1 MCSLVGNILS
11 DLPITDP
18 LGRALRLETNE
29 RHAMSVN
36 VPPPIAKLQ
45 AQEVRLADVIDSRP
59 LGRFHYLILFLSGAV
74 MFLDGFDT
82 QSISFAAPVI
92 AKEWGLPVAALGP
105 ILSAAI
111 VGLMIGYL
119 VLSPL
124 ATRFGHRRVV
134 ISCTALFGALTLASA
149 LAMEPAHL
157 IALRFLT
164 GAGLGA
170 VIPSVVSVTSE
181 FAPKRHRSSFVMF
194 IYCWLALGFV
204 AAGISSGFIIPL
216 LGWRMMFVVGGL
228 LPLVLLGFLIRYLPE
243 SPSFLLNRKNGQKRV
258 HMTLQ
263 RLQPNLQAAATIV
276 NDEKAS
282 ASIKTRAL
290 VVELFRCK
298 WLASTILLWLAFI
311 ANLAAFYSI
320 QSWLPTI
327 VGSLGRGPEIVIAA
341 TVLTT
346 IGGIVAAAAI
356 GPAMDR
362 ISPFGTLGT
371 VYLLGAGFVVALGT
385 VLGAG
390 TEILLVTAFFTGAC
404 VTGGQMSVTALAAV
418 LYPPH
423 MRSTGVGWALGVGR
437 LGGVAG
443 PLLVG
448 VALGDGIAPQQV
460 FLVMAGSLVI
470 AGASVLVLGRLHR

>member
-1 MCSLVGNILS
+1 M
-11 DLPITDP
+11 
-18 LGRALRLETNE
+18 
-29 RHAMSVN
+29 N
-36 VPPPIAKLQ
+36 VPPLHPQLQ
-45 AQEVRLADVIDSRP
+45 NEEVRLTDVIDNRP

-124 ATRFGHRRVV
+124 ANRVGNRRVV
-134 ISCTALFGALTLASA
+134 IVCTAMFGSLTLASA
-149 LAMEPAHL
+149 LAMEPDHL

-170 VIPSVVSVTSE
+170 VIPSVVSLTSE
-181 FAPKRHRSSFVMF
+181 FAPKRRRSSFVMF

-216 LGWRMMFVVGGL
+216 LGWRMMFVIGGL
-228 LPLVLLGFLIRYLPE
+228 VPLVLLGFLIRYLPE
-243 SPSFLLNRKNGQKRV
+243 SPRFLLREMDGQARV
-258 HMTLQ
+258 HAILQ
-263 RLQPNLQAAATIV
+263 RLQPDLPAAANIV
-276 NDEKAS
+276 NDGENHAS
-282 ASIKTRAL
+282 KRAKTQVA
-290 VVELFRCK
+290 ELFRSK
-298 WLASTILLWLAFI
+298 WLISTILLWLAFV

-327 VGSLGRGPEIVIAA
+327 VGSLGRAPEIVIAA

-371 VYLLGAGFVVALGT
+371 VYLLGAVFVVALGA

-390 TEILLVTAFFTGAC
+390 TEMLLVTAFFTGAC
-404 VTGGQMSVTALAAV
+404 VTGGQMSVIALATV

-423 MRSTGVGWALGVGR
+423 MRSAGVGWALGMGR
-437 LGGVAG
+437 LGGIAG

-448 VALGDGIAPQQV
+448 VALGGGIAPQQV
-460 FLVMAGSLVI
+460 FLVMAGALVI
-470 AGASVLVLGRLHR
+470 AGVSVLILGRMHR

>member
-1 MCSLVGNILS
+1 MPIL
-11 DLPITDP
+11 
-18 LGRALRLETNE
+18 RADLRLETKE
-29 RHAMSVN
+29 RRAISVN
-36 VPPPIAKLQ
+36 VPPLHPQLQ
-45 AQEVRLADVIDSRP
+45 NEEVRLTDVIDNRP

-111 VGLMIGYL
+111 VGLMVGYL

-124 ATRFGHRRVV
+124 ANRVGNRRVV
-134 ISCTALFGALTLASA
+134 IVCTAMFGSLTLASA
-149 LAMEPAHL
+149 LAMEPNHL
-157 IALRFLT
+157 IAFRFLT

-170 VIPSVVSVTSE
+170 VIPSVVSLTSE
-181 FAPKRHRSSFVMF
+181 FAPKRRRSSFVMF

-216 LGWRMMFVVGGL
+216 LGWRMMFVIGGL
-228 LPLVLLGFLIRYLPE
+228 VPLVLLGFLIRYLPE
-243 SPSFLLNRKNGQKRV
+243 SPRFLLREVDGQRRV
-258 HMTLQ
+258 RAILQ
-263 RLQPNLQAAATIV
+263 RLQPDLPAAANIV
-276 NDEKAS
+276 NDGENHAS
-282 ASIKTRAL
+282 KRAKTQVA
-290 VVELFRCK
+290 ELFRRK
-298 WLASTILLWLAFI
+298 WLISTILLWLAFV

-327 VGSLGRGPEIVIAA
+327 VGSLGRAPEIVIAA

-362 ISPFGTLGT
+362 INPFGTLGA
-371 VYLLGAGFVVALGT
+371 VYLLGAVFVVALGA

-390 TEILLVTAFFTGAC
+390 AEMLLVTAFFTGAC
-404 VTGGQMSVTALAAV
+404 VTGGQMSVIALATV

-423 MRSTGVGWALGVGR
+423 MRSAGVGWALGMGR
-437 LGGVAG
+437 LGGIAG

-448 VALGDGIAPQQV
+448 VALGGGIAPQQV
-460 FLVMAGSLVI
+460 FLVMAGALVI
-470 AGASVLVLGRLHR
+470 AGVSVLVLGRMHR

>member
-1 MCSLVGNILS
+1 M
-11 DLPITDP
+11 
-18 LGRALRLETNE
+18 
-29 RHAMSVN
+29 N
-36 VPPPIAKLQ
+36 VPPLHPQLQ
-45 AQEVRLADVIDSRP
+45 NEEVRLTDVIDNRP

-92 AKEWGLPVAALGP
+92 AKEWGLPVVALGP

-124 ATRFGHRRVV
+124 ANRVGNRRVV
-134 ISCTALFGALTLASA
+134 IVCTAMFGSLTLASA
-149 LAMEPAHL
+149 LAMEPNHL

-170 VIPSVVSVTSE
+170 VIPSVVSLTSE
-181 FAPKRHRSSFVMF
+181 FAPKRRRSSFVMF

-216 LGWRMMFVVGGL
+216 LGWRMMFVIGGL
-228 LPLVLLGFLIRYLPE
+228 VPLVLLGFLIRYLPE
-243 SPSFLLNRKNGQKRV
+243 SPRFLLREVDGQARV
-258 HMTLQ
+258 RAILQ
-263 RLQPNLQAAATIV
+263 RLQPDLPAAANIV
-276 NDEKAS
+276 NDGENHAS
-282 ASIKTRAL
+282 KRAKTQVA
-290 VVELFRCK
+290 ELFRRK
-298 WLASTILLWLAFI
+298 WLISTILLWLAFV

-327 VGSLGRGPEIVIAA
+327 VGSLGRAPEIVIAA

-371 VYLLGAGFVVALGT
+371 VYLLGAVFVVALGA

-390 TEILLVTAFFTGAC
+390 TEMLLVTAFFTGAC
-404 VTGGQMSVTALAAV
+404 VTGGQMSVIALATV

-423 MRSTGVGWALGVGR
+423 MRSAGVGWALGMGR
-437 LGGVAG
+437 LGGIAG

-448 VALGDGIAPQQV
+448 VALGGGIAPQQV
-460 FLVMAGSLVI
+460 FLVMAGALVV
-470 AGASVLVLGRLHR
+470 AGVSVLILGRMHR

>member
-1 MCSLVGNILS
+1 M
-11 DLPITDP
+11 
-18 LGRALRLETNE
+18 
-29 RHAMSVN
+29 N
-36 VPPPIAKLQ
+36 VPPLHPQLQ
-45 AQEVRLADVIDSRP
+45 NEEVRLTDVIDNRP

-124 ATRFGHRRVV
+124 ANRVGNRRVV
-134 ISCTALFGALTLASA
+134 IVCTAMFGSLTLASA
-149 LAMEPAHL
+149 LAMEPNHL

-170 VIPSVVSVTSE
+170 VIPSVVSLTSE
-181 FAPKRHRSSFVMF
+181 FAPKRRRSSFVMF

-216 LGWRMMFVVGGL
+216 LGWRMMFVIGGL
-228 LPLVLLGFLIRYLPE
+228 VPLVLLGFLIRYLPE
-243 SPSFLLNRKNGQKRV
+243 SPRFLLREVDGQARV
-258 HMTLQ
+258 RAILQ
-263 RLQPNLQAAATIV
+263 RLQADLPAAANVV
-276 NDEKAS
+276 NDGENHAS
-282 ASIKTRAL
+282 KGAKTQVA
-290 VVELFRCK
+290 ELFRRK
-298 WLASTILLWLAFI
+298 WLISTILLWLAFV

-327 VGSLGRGPEIVIAA
+327 VGSLGRAPEIVIAA

-371 VYLLGAGFVVALGT
+371 VYLLGAVFVVALGA

-390 TEILLVTAFFTGAC
+390 TEMLLVTAFFTGAC
-404 VTGGQMSVTALAAV
+404 VTGGQMSVIALATV

-423 MRSTGVGWALGVGR
+423 MRSAGVGWALGMGR
-437 LGGVAG
+437 LGGIAG

-448 VALGDGIAPQQV
+448 VALGGGIAPQQV
-460 FLVMAGSLVI
+460 FLVMAGALVI
-470 AGASVLVLGRLHR
+470 AGVSVLILGRMHR

>member
-1 MCSLVGNILS
+1 
-11 DLPITDP
+11 
-18 LGRALRLETNE
+18 
-29 RHAMSVN
+29 MSVN
-36 VPPPIAKLQ
+36 VPSPQPQLRNG
-45 AQEVRLADVIDSRP
+45 EVRLAEVIDNRP

-92 AKEWGLPVAALGP
+92 AKEWDLPVAALGP

-119 VLSPL
+119 VLSPV
-124 ATRFGHRRVV
+124 ANRVGHRRVV
-134 ISCTALFGALTLASA
+134 IVCTAMFGTLTLASA
-149 LAMEPAHL
+149 LALEPTHL

-170 VIPSVVSVTSE
+170 VIPSVVSLTSE
-181 FAPKRHRSSFVMF
+181 FAPKRRRSSFVMF

-216 LGWRMMFVVGGL
+216 LGWRMMLVVGGL
-228 LPLVLLGFLIRYLPE
+228 VPLLLLWFLVRYLPE
-243 SPSFLLNRKNGQKRV
+243 SPRFLLRELGGQERV
-258 HMTLQ
+258 RTILQ
-263 RLQPNLQAAATIV
+263 RLQPDLPAAANIV
-276 NDEKAS
+276 NDEENTAS
-282 ASIKTRAL
+282 KRTKTQVAD
-290 VVELFRCK
+290 LFRRK
-298 WLASTILLWLAFI
+298 WLKSTILLWLAFV

-327 VGSLGRGPEIVIAA
+327 VGSLGRAPEIVIAA

-371 VYLLGAGFVVALGT
+371 VYLLGALFVVALGA

-390 TEILLVTAFFTGAC
+390 TEMLLVTAFFTGAC
-404 VTGGQMSVTALAAV
+404 VTGGQMSVIALATV

-423 MRSTGVGWALGVGR
+423 MRSAGVGWALGMGR

-448 VALGDGIAPQQV
+448 IALGGGIAPQQV
-460 FLVMAGSLVI
+460 FLVMAGALVI
-470 AGASVLVLGRLHR
+470 AGVSVLALGRMHR

>member
-1 MCSLVGNILS
+1 M
-11 DLPITDP
+11 
-18 LGRALRLETNE
+18 
-29 RHAMSVN
+29 N
-36 VPPPIAKLQ
+36 VPPLHPQLQ
-45 AQEVRLADVIDSRP
+45 NEEVRLTDVIDNRP

-111 VGLMIGYL
+111 VGLMVGYL

-124 ATRFGHRRVV
+124 ANRVGNRRVV
-134 ISCTALFGALTLASA
+134 IVCTAMFGSLTLASA
-149 LAMEPAHL
+149 LAMEPNHL
-157 IALRFLT
+157 IAFRFLT

-170 VIPSVVSVTSE
+170 VIPSVVSLTSE
-181 FAPKRHRSSFVMF
+181 FAPKRRRSSFVMF

-216 LGWRMMFVVGGL
+216 LGWRMMFVIGGL
-228 LPLVLLGFLIRYLPE
+228 VPLVLLGFLIRYLPE
-243 SPSFLLNRKNGQKRV
+243 SPRFLLREVDGQRRV
-258 HMTLQ
+258 RAILQ
-263 RLQPNLQAAATIV
+263 RLQPDLPAAANIV
-276 NDEKAS
+276 NDGENHAS
-282 ASIKTRAL
+282 KRAKTQVA
-290 VVELFRCK
+290 ELFRRK
-298 WLASTILLWLAFI
+298 WLISTILLWLAFV

-327 VGSLGRGPEIVIAA
+327 VGSLGRAPEIVIAA

-362 ISPFGTLGT
+362 INPFGTLGA
-371 VYLLGAGFVVALGT
+371 VYLLGAVFVVALGA

-390 TEILLVTAFFTGAC
+390 AEMLLVTAFFTGAC
-404 VTGGQMSVTALAAV
+404 VTGGQMSVIALATV

-423 MRSTGVGWALGVGR
+423 MRSAGVGWALGMGR
-437 LGGVAG
+437 LGGIAG

-448 VALGDGIAPQQV
+448 VALGGGIAPQQV
-460 FLVMAGSLVI
+460 FLVMAGALVI
-470 AGASVLVLGRLHR
+470 AGVSVLVLGRMHR

>member
-1 MCSLVGNILS
+1 
-11 DLPITDP
+11 
-18 LGRALRLETNE
+18 
-29 RHAMSVN
+29 MSVN
-36 VPPPIAKLQ
+36 VPPLHPQLQ
-45 AQEVRLADVIDSRP
+45 NEEVRLTDVIDSRP

-92 AKEWGLPVAALGP
+92 AKEWGLPVASLGP

-124 ATRFGHRRVV
+124 ANRVGHRRVV
-134 ISCTALFGALTLASA
+134 IVCTAMFGTLTLASA
-149 LAMEPAHL
+149 LAMEPTHL

-170 VIPSVVSVTSE
+170 VIPSVVSLTSE
-181 FAPKRHRSSFVMF
+181 FAPKRRRSSFVMF

-216 LGWRMMFVVGGL
+216 LGWRMMLVAGGL
-228 LPLVLLGFLIRYLPE
+228 VPLVLLGFLIRYLPE
-243 SPSFLLNRKNGQKRV
+243 SPRFLLRELDGQKRV
-258 HMTLQ
+258 RAILQ
-263 RLQPNLQAAATIV
+263 RLQPDLPAAANII
-276 NDEKAS
+276 NDEESPAS
-282 ASIKTRAL
+282 KRTKTQVA
-290 VVELFRCK
+290 ELFRRK
-298 WLASTILLWLAFI
+298 WLISTILLWLAFV

-327 VGSLGRGPEIVIAA
+327 VGSLGRAPEIVIAA

-346 IGGIVAAAAI
+346 IGGIVAAVAI

-371 VYLLGAGFVVALGT
+371 VYLLGAVSVVALGA

-390 TEILLVTAFFTGAC
+390 TEMLLVTAFFTGAC
-404 VTGGQMSVTALAAV
+404 VTGGQMSVIALATV

-423 MRSTGVGWALGVGR
+423 MRSAGVGWALGMGR
-437 LGGVAG
+437 LGGIAG

-448 VALGDGIAPQQV
+448 VALGGGIAPQQV
-460 FLVMAGSLVI
+460 FLVMAGALVI
-470 AGASVLVLGRLHR
+470 AGVSVLVLGRMHR

>member
-1 MCSLVGNILS
+1 M
-11 DLPITDP
+11 
-18 LGRALRLETNE
+18 
-29 RHAMSVN
+29 N
-36 VPPPIAKLQ
+36 VPPLHPQLQ
-45 AQEVRLADVIDSRP
+45 NEEVRLTDVIDNRP

-124 ATRFGHRRVV
+124 ANRVGNRRVV
-134 ISCTALFGALTLASA
+134 IVCTAIFGSLTLASA
-149 LAMEPAHL
+149 LAMEPNHL

-170 VIPSVVSVTSE
+170 VIPSVVSLTSE
-181 FAPKRHRSSFVMF
+181 FAPKRRRSSFVMF

-216 LGWRMMFVVGGL
+216 LGWRMMFVIGGL
-228 LPLVLLGFLIRYLPE
+228 VPLVLLGFLIRYLPE
-243 SPSFLLNRKNGQKRV
+243 SPRFLLREVDGQARV
-258 HMTLQ
+258 RAILQ
-263 RLQPNLQAAATIV
+263 RLQPDLPAAANVV
-276 NDEKAS
+276 NGENHAS
-282 ASIKTRAL
+282 KRAKTQVA
-290 VVELFRCK
+290 ELFRRK
-298 WLASTILLWLAFI
+298 WLISTILLWLAFI

-327 VGSLGRGPEIVIAA
+327 IGSLGRAPEIVIAA

-371 VYLLGAGFVVALGT
+371 VYLLGAVFVVALGA

-390 TEILLVTAFFTGAC
+390 TEMLLVTAFLTGAC
-404 VTGGQMSVTALAAV
+404 VTGGQMSVIALATV

-423 MRSTGVGWALGVGR
+423 MRSAGVGWALGMGR
-437 LGGVAG
+437 LGGIAG

-448 VALGDGIAPQQV
+448 VALGGGIAPQQV
-460 FLVMAGSLVI
+460 FLVMAGALVI
-470 AGASVLVLGRLHR
+470 AGVSVLILGRMHR

>member
-1 MCSLVGNILS
+1 M
-11 DLPITDP
+11 DP
-18 LGRALRLETNE
+18 MGTVLRLKPKE
-29 RHAMSVN
+29 RRAMSVN
-36 VPPPIAKLQ
+36 VPPLHPQLQ
-45 AQEVRLADVIDSRP
+45 NEEVRLTDVIDSRP
-59 LGRFHYLILFLSGAV
+59 LGHFHYLILFLSGAV

-92 AKEWGLPVAALGP
+92 AKEWGLPVASLGP

-124 ATRFGHRRVV
+124 ANRVGHRRVV
-134 ISCTALFGALTLASA
+134 IVCTAMFGTLTLASA
-149 LAMEPAHL
+149 LAMEPTHL

-170 VIPSVVSVTSE
+170 VIPSVVSLTSE
-181 FAPKRHRSSFVMF
+181 FAPKRRRSSFVMF

-216 LGWRMMFVVGGL
+216 LGWRMMLVAGGL
-228 LPLVLLGFLIRYLPE
+228 VPLVLLGFLIRYLPE
-243 SPSFLLNRKNGQKRV
+243 SPRFLLRELDGQKRV
-258 HMTLQ
+258 RAILQ
-263 RLQPNLQAAATIV
+263 RLQPDLPAAANII
-276 NDEKAS
+276 NDEESPAS
-282 ASIKTRAL
+282 KRTKTQVA
-290 VVELFRCK
+290 ELFRRK
-298 WLASTILLWLAFI
+298 WLISTILLWLAFV

-327 VGSLGRGPEIVIAA
+327 VGSLGRAPEIVIAA

-346 IGGIVAAAAI
+346 IGGIVAAVAI

-371 VYLLGAGFVVALGT
+371 VYLLGAVSVVALGA

-390 TEILLVTAFFTGAC
+390 TEMLLVTAFFTGAC
-404 VTGGQMSVTALAAV
+404 VTGGQMSVIALATV

-423 MRSTGVGWALGVGR
+423 MRSAGVGWALGMGR
-437 LGGVAG
+437 LGGIAG

-448 VALGDGIAPQQV
+448 VALGGGIAPQQV
-460 FLVMAGSLVI
+460 FLVMAGALVI
-470 AGASVLVLGRLHR
+470 AGVSVLVLGRMHR

>member
-1 MCSLVGNILS
+1 MPIL
-11 DLPITDP
+11 
-18 LGRALRLETNE
+18 RADLRLETKE
-29 RHAMSVN
+29 RRAISVN
-36 VPPPIAKLQ
+36 VPPLHPQLQ
-45 AQEVRLADVIDSRP
+45 NEEVRLTDVIDNRP

-111 VGLMIGYL
+111 VGLMVGYL

-124 ATRFGHRRVV
+124 ANRVGNRRVV
-134 ISCTALFGALTLASA
+134 IVCTAMFGSLTLASA
-149 LAMEPAHL
+149 LAMEPNHL

-170 VIPSVVSVTSE
+170 VIPSVVSLTSE
-181 FAPKRHRSSFVMF
+181 FAPKRRRSSFVMF

-216 LGWRMMFVVGGL
+216 LGWRMMFVIGGL
-228 LPLVLLGFLIRYLPE
+228 VPLVLLGFLIRYLPE
-243 SPSFLLNRKNGQKRV
+243 SPRFLLREVDGQTRV
-258 HMTLQ
+258 RAILQ
-263 RLQPNLQAAATIV
+263 RLQPDLPAAANIV
-276 NDEKAS
+276 NDGENHAS
-282 ASIKTRAL
+282 KRAKTQVA
-290 VVELFRCK
+290 ELFRRK
-298 WLASTILLWLAFI
+298 WLVSTILLWLAFV

-371 VYLLGAGFVVALGT
+371 VYLLGAVFVVALGA

-390 TEILLVTAFFTGAC
+390 TQMLLLTAFLTGAC
-404 VTGGQMSVTALAAV
+404 VTGGQMSVIALATV

-423 MRSTGVGWALGVGR
+423 MRSAGVGWALGMGR
-437 LGGVAG
+437 LGGIAG

-448 VALGDGIAPQQV
+448 VALGGGIAPQQV
-460 FLVMAGSLVI
+460 FLVMAGALVI
-470 AGASVLVLGRLHR
+470 AGASVLILGRMHR

>member
-1 MCSLVGNILS
+1 MRIE
-11 DLPITDP
+11 
-18 LGRALRLETNE
+18 RADLRLETKE
-29 RHAMSVN
+29 RRAISVN
-36 VPPPIAKLQ
+36 VPPLHPQLQ
-45 AQEVRLADVIDSRP
+45 NEEVRLTDVIDNRP

-92 AKEWGLPVAALGP
+92 AKEWGLPVVALGP

-124 ATRFGHRRVV
+124 ANRVGNRRVV
-134 ISCTALFGALTLASA
+134 IVCTAMFGSLTLASA
-149 LAMEPAHL
+149 LAMEPNHL

-170 VIPSVVSVTSE
+170 VIPSVVSLTSE
-181 FAPKRHRSSFVMF
+181 FAPKRRRSSFVMF

-216 LGWRMMFVVGGL
+216 LGWRMMFVIGGL
-228 LPLVLLGFLIRYLPE
+228 VPLVLLGFLIRYLPE
-243 SPSFLLNRKNGQKRV
+243 SPRFLLREVDGQARV
-258 HMTLQ
+258 RAILQ
-263 RLQPNLQAAATIV
+263 RLQPDLPAAANIV
-276 NDEKAS
+276 NDGENHAS
-282 ASIKTRAL
+282 KRAKTQVA
-290 VVELFRCK
+290 ELFRRK
-298 WLASTILLWLAFI
+298 WLISTILLWLAFV

-327 VGSLGRGPEIVIAA
+327 VGSLGRAPEIVIAA

-371 VYLLGAGFVVALGT
+371 VYLLGAVFVVALGA

-390 TEILLVTAFFTGAC
+390 TEMLLVTAFFTGAC
-404 VTGGQMSVTALAAV
+404 VTGGQMSVIALATV

-423 MRSTGVGWALGVGR
+423 MRSAGVGWALGMGR
-437 LGGVAG
+437 LGGIAG

-448 VALGDGIAPQQV
+448 VALGGGIAPQQV
-460 FLVMAGSLVI
+460 FLVMAGALVV
-470 AGASVLVLGRLHR
+470 AGVSVLILGRMHR

>member
-1 MCSLVGNILS
+1 
-11 DLPITDP
+11 
-18 LGRALRLETNE
+18 
-29 RHAMSVN
+29 VN
-36 VPPPIAKLQ
+36 VPPLHPQLQ
-45 AQEVRLADVIDSRP
+45 NEEVRLTDVIDNRP

-92 AKEWGLPVAALGP
+92 AREWGLPVAALGP

-111 VGLMIGYL
+111 VGLMLGYL

-124 ATRFGHRRVV
+124 ANRVGHRRVV
-134 ISCTALFGALTLASA
+134 VVCTAIFGSLTLASA
-149 LAMEPAHL
+149 MAMEPSHL

-170 VIPSVVSVTSE
+170 VIPSVVSLTSE
-181 FAPKRHRSSFVMF
+181 FAPKRRRSSFVMF

-216 LGWRMMFVVGGL
+216 LGWRMMFVIGGL
-228 LPLVLLGFLIRYLPE
+228 VPLVLLGFLIRYLPE
-243 SPSFLLNRKNGQKRV
+243 SPRFLLREVDGQRRV
-258 HMTLQ
+258 RAILQ
-263 RLQPNLQAAATIV
+263 RLQPDLPAAANIV
-276 NDEKAS
+276 NDGENHAS
-282 ASIKTRAL
+282 KRAKTQVA
-290 VVELFRCK
+290 ELFRRK
-298 WLASTILLWLAFI
+298 WLVSTILLWLAFV

-327 VGSLGRGPEIVIAA
+327 VGSLGRAPEIVIAA

-371 VYLLGAGFVVALGT
+371 VYLLGAVFVVALGA

-390 TEILLVTAFFTGAC
+390 TEMLLVTAFFTGAC
-404 VTGGQMSVTALAAV
+404 VTGGQMSVIALATV

-423 MRSTGVGWALGVGR
+423 MRSAGVGWALGMGR
-437 LGGVAG
+437 LGGIAG

-448 VALGDGIAPQQV
+448 VALGGGIAPQQV
-460 FLVMAGSLVI
+460 FLVMAGALVL
-470 AGASVLVLGRLHR
+470 AGVSVLILGRMHR

>member
-1 MCSLVGNILS
+1 MYPP
-11 DLPITDP
+11 DLPCGSYGADP
-18 LGRALRLETNE
+18 RLETKE
-29 RHAMSVN
+29 RRAISVN
-36 VPPPIAKLQ
+36 VPPLHPQLQ
-45 AQEVRLADVIDSRP
+45 NEEVRLTDVIDNRP

-124 ATRFGHRRVV
+124 ANRVGNRRVV
-134 ISCTALFGALTLASA
+134 IVCTAMFGSLTLASA
-149 LAMEPAHL
+149 LAMEPNHL

-170 VIPSVVSVTSE
+170 VIPSVVSLTSE
-181 FAPKRHRSSFVMF
+181 FAPKRRRSSFVMF

-216 LGWRMMFVVGGL
+216 LGWRMMFVIGGL
-228 LPLVLLGFLIRYLPE
+228 VPLVLLGFLIRYLPE
-243 SPSFLLNRKNGQKRV
+243 SPRFLLREVDGQARV
-258 HMTLQ
+258 RAILQ
-263 RLQPNLQAAATIV
+263 RLQADLPAAANVV
-276 NDEKAS
+276 NDGENHAS
-282 ASIKTRAL
+282 KGAKTQVA
-290 VVELFRCK
+290 ELFRRK
-298 WLASTILLWLAFI
+298 WLISTILLWLAFV

-327 VGSLGRGPEIVIAA
+327 VGSLGRAPEIVIAA

-371 VYLLGAGFVVALGT
+371 VYLLGAVFVVALGA

-390 TEILLVTAFFTGAC
+390 TEMLLVTAFFTGAC
-404 VTGGQMSVTALAAV
+404 VTGGQMSVIALATV

-423 MRSTGVGWALGVGR
+423 MRSAGVGWALGMGR
-437 LGGVAG
+437 LGGIAG

-448 VALGDGIAPQQV
+448 VALGGGIAPQQV
-460 FLVMAGSLVI
+460 FLVMAGALVI
-470 AGASVLVLGRLHR
+470 AGVSVLILGRMHR